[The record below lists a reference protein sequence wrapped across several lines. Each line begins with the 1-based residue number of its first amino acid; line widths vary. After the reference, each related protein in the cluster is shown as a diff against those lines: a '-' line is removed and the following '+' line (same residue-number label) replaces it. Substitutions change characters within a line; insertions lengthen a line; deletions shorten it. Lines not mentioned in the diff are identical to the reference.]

1 MKSMQLWIGAALFS
15 AAQLAA
21 ASEPPH
27 KPGDCPF
34 LRPMLKCPPKL
45 TLEPPAAKR
54 AND

>member
-1 MKSMQLWIGAALFS
+1 MKSMQVWIGAALFS
-15 AAQLAA
+15 VAHLAA
-21 ASEPPH
+21 ASEPLR

-45 TLEPPAAKR
+45 ALEAPATKR